1 MFLYLESLF
10 IQNMVHSLHFVVI
23 DEICYYY
30 FRIFLII
37 CNRQTGSKNA
47 LRTQLN
53 AFNAVCVSGVTF
65 YSWGVATVFISS
77 ASWLK
82 YKWQKHWIWIYQI
95 TIWIQNIVFKLIKYV
110 TYSVRFLFRLYK
122 IDIKVISMFKPVHLT
137 ICKLRI
143 TLVTIYVIDIIQ
155 EKICCARVN

>member
-1 MFLYLESLF
+1 MFYDGNVCWLFTFFYCLFSMFLYLESLF

-82 YKWQKHWIWIYQI
+82 YKWQNHWIWVYKSQSSKISNNFMKFKNRKFKRFSLMMLLIQLQKIWWNQI
-95 TIWIQNIVFKLIKYV
+95 
-110 TYSVRFLFRLYK
+110 
-122 IDIKVISMFKPVHLT
+122 KPV
-137 ICKLRI
+137 
-143 TLVTIYVIDIIQ
+143 
-155 EKICCARVN
+155 

>member
-1 MFLYLESLF
+1 MTMYNTYALNLLFLLHYIYSLRNIPTFKCILRRKCLLIVHIFYCLFSMFLNLESLF

-82 YKWQKHWIWIYQI
+82 YKWQKHWIWIY
-95 TIWIQNIVFKLIKYV
+95 
-110 TYSVRFLFRLYK
+110 
-122 IDIKVISMFKPVHLT
+122 
-137 ICKLRI
+137 
-143 TLVTIYVIDIIQ
+143 
-155 EKICCARVN
+155 

>member
-1 MFLYLESLF
+1 MTMYNTYALNLLFLLHYIYSLRNIPTF
-10 IQNMVHSLHFVVI
+10 KCILRRKCLLIVHIFLLSVLDVSQSREPFYFQNMVHSLHFVVI
-23 DEICYYY
+23 DDEICYYY

-82 YKWQKHWIWIYQI
+82 YKWQKHWIWIY
-95 TIWIQNIVFKLIKYV
+95 
-110 TYSVRFLFRLYK
+110 
-122 IDIKVISMFKPVHLT
+122 
-137 ICKLRI
+137 
-143 TLVTIYVIDIIQ
+143 
-155 EKICCARVN
+155 

>member
-1 MFLYLESLF
+1 MTMYNTYALNLLFLLHYIYSLRNIPTFKCILRRKCLF
-10 IQNMVHSLHFVVI
+10 IVHIFLLSVLDVSQSREPFYFQNMVHSLHFVVI

-82 YKWQKHWIWIYQI
+82 YKWQKHWIWIY
-95 TIWIQNIVFKLIKYV
+95 
-110 TYSVRFLFRLYK
+110 
-122 IDIKVISMFKPVHLT
+122 
-137 ICKLRI
+137 
-143 TLVTIYVIDIIQ
+143 
-155 EKICCARVN
+155 